1 MLSFYVI
8 LAHHPRPLFSHLPP
22 IAFLAE
28 PSNLQMRFL
37 YPGRI
42 FRTFQRSNALL
53 PTKHYSLTYPDPVGV
68 SAHYCYKSFSCN
80 TYESPPKC
88 WALLTSWA
96 QFSLQG
102 VDKERLTVFSDGR
115 RDDGRSRSPAFCSRG
130 AASSH
135 AGFAALPHA
144 FQQTSVH
151 PAAVAGGAVPDAL
164 RRLDLSRSRS
174 AAKPA
179 WLLAAPREQK

>member
-42 FRTFQRSNALL
+42 FRTFQRSNAHL

-68 SAHYCYKSFSCN
+68 SAHYCFKSFSCN
-80 TYESPPKC
+80 TYKKQGGGGSRERII
-88 WALLTSWA
+88 LLTA
-96 QFSLQG
+96 QLSI
-102 VDKERLTVFSDGR
+102 VDCQPLLL
-115 RDDGRSRSPAFCSRG
+115 RSSTDHGARITTNDSPLVVSYA
-130 AASSH
+130 
-135 AGFAALPHA
+135 
-144 FQQTSVH
+144 
-151 PAAVAGGAVPDAL
+151 
-164 RRLDLSRSRS
+164 
-174 AAKPA
+174 
-179 WLLAAPREQK
+179 

>member
-1 MLSFYVI
+1 MSVTTF
-8 LAHHPRPLFSHLPP
+8 
-22 IAFLAE
+22 
-28 PSNLQMRFL
+28 
-37 YPGRI
+37 RI
-42 FRTFQRSNALL
+42 
-53 PTKHYSLTYPDPVGV
+53 
-68 SAHYCYKSFSCN
+68 N
-80 TYESPPKC
+80 TYRSSRKC

-115 RDDGRSRSPAFCSRG
+115 RDDGRSRTPAFCSRG

-135 AGFAALPHA
+135 AGFAALLHA

-174 AAKPA
+174 APA
-179 WLLAAPREQK
+179 RAPRVARRIAIAGGTRLHHAASFSAASGGRHRRSRIAGNRAAAAATPESACF

>member
-42 FRTFQRSNALL
+42 FRTFQRSNAHL

-68 SAHYCYKSFSCN
+68 SAHYCFKSFRCN
-80 TYESPPKC
+80 TYKK
-88 WALLTSWA
+88 
-96 QFSLQG
+96 QG
-102 VDKERLTVFSDGR
+102 G
-115 RDDGRSRSPAFCSRG
+115 GCSRERIILLPAQLSIVDCQPPLLRSSTDHG
-130 AASSH
+130 ARI
-135 AGFAALPHA
+135 
-144 FQQTSVH
+144 TT
-151 PAAVAGGAVPDAL
+151 
-164 RRLDLSRSRS
+164 
-174 AAKPA
+174 
-179 WLLAAPREQK
+179 

>member
-68 SAHYCYKSFSCN
+68 SAHYCFKSFSCN

-88 WALLTSWA
+88 CKQKTYGQAKPFRCNTYKKRGKGGRLWLTRNLNNLLLALGLGDKSGGRTSPATCCA
-96 QFSLQG
+96 Q
-102 VDKERLTVFSDGR
+102 
-115 RDDGRSRSPAFCSRG
+115 RSPAGSILWI
-130 AASSH
+130 
-135 AGFAALPHA
+135 AL
-144 FQQTSVH
+144 
-151 PAAVAGGAVPDAL
+151 
-164 RRLDLSRSRS
+164 
-174 AAKPA
+174 
-179 WLLAAPREQK
+179 

>member
-42 FRTFQRSNALL
+42 FRTFQRSNAHL

-68 SAHYCYKSFSCN
+68 SAHYCFKSFSCN
-80 TYESPPKC
+80 TYGSPRKC
-88 WALLTSWA
+88 CKQKTYGLAKPFRCNTYKKQGGGGSRERIILLTA
-96 QFSLQG
+96 QLSI
-102 VDKERLTVFSDGR
+102 VDCQPLLL
-115 RDDGRSRSPAFCSRG
+115 RSSTDHGARITTNDSPLVVSYA
-130 AASSH
+130 
-135 AGFAALPHA
+135 
-144 FQQTSVH
+144 
-151 PAAVAGGAVPDAL
+151 
-164 RRLDLSRSRS
+164 
-174 AAKPA
+174 
-179 WLLAAPREQK
+179 

>member
-8 LAHHPRPLFSHLPP
+8 LAHHPRPLFSHLPA

-42 FRTFQRSNALL
+42 FRTFQRSKALL

-68 SAHYCYKSFSCN
+68 SAHYCFKSFSCN

-88 WALLTSWA
+88 CKQKTYGLAKPFRCNTYKK
-96 QFSLQG
+96 QG
-102 VDKERLTVFSDGR
+102 VGGSRERL
-115 RDDGRSRSPAFCSRG
+115 SPIPYP
-130 AASSH
+130 
-135 AGFAALPHA
+135 L
-144 FQQTSVH
+144 SV
-151 PAAVAGGAVPDAL
+151 P
-164 RRLDLSRSRS
+164 RLVVSCG
-174 AAKPA
+174 
-179 WLLAAPREQK
+179 